1 MGPETLCLRSHLPRC
16 PAHLPPPRYVTAGY
30 WYTSSTSFANP
41 AVTLGRCFTDTFA
54 SINPSSYGHFV
65 GGQLAG
71 FAVAMPFVSWMFDG
85 ADVVDAL
92 GVLLRRP
99 TAGSGS
105 ASVAHAVKLGCVPL
119 ILPDADGAVAVR
131 LARFP
136 TRSARA
142 APAAIQPARRGRD
155 PLSTRLLLYQPTC
168 CM

>member
-1 MGPETLCLRSHLPRC
+1 MWRCGWCPVGPETLCLRSHLPRC
-16 PAHLPPPRYVTAGY
+16 PAHLPPPRCVTAGY

-65 GGQLAG
+65 GGLLAG

-99 TAGSGS
+99 TA
-105 ASVAHAVKLGCVPL
+105 ASVSAPV
-119 ILPDADGAVAVR
+119 
-131 LARFP
+131 
-136 TRSARA
+136 ARA
-142 APAAIQPARRGRD
+142 VSSSAAYRSSRPM
-155 PLSTRLLLYQPTC
+155 PTELWP
-168 CM
+168 